1 MYGKTY
7 SKSKGVVKT
16 TTNSIPVILIILIN
30 FLNTQF
36 NLGFNETTI
45 NEILG
50 ILSIIYYWFFNW
62 LKNRTSK

>member
-1 MYGKTY
+1 MAGKTY

-30 FLNTQF
+30 FLSTKF

-62 LKNRTSK
+62 LKNKTSK